1 MHAYVAYET
10 GSLFS
15 LSFFSGYGES
25 APQACLQI
33 AIILIQ
39 GRCSLNQLFS
49 VILSLISLSLCATQI
64 YLTLPTK
71 GKTFKDSSWK
81 PKYLI
86 VLPSMMLI
94 VIPRII
100 SISLMIS
107 YVKHG
112 VLVII
117 LLMLIVNLL
126 TNIKFVMRD
135 PAKTILGCL
144 TNIFAP
150 CIIVEEGSQFFKKS
164 SLTSNLMHGI
174 SLVTMTTLVIFNL
187 VQPVPC
193 YRTQPPILHCFKG
206 NNFGKENLSMMK
218 CPITG
223 KFFNLCI

>member
-1 MHAYVAYET
+1 M
-10 GSLFS
+10 FI
-15 LSFFSGYGES
+15 SGYGES

-71 GKTFKDSSWK
+71 GKTFKESSWK

-117 LLMLIVNLL
+117 LLMLTVNLL

-150 CIIVEEGSQFFKKS
+150 CIVVEEGSQFFKRS
-164 SLTSNLMHGI
+164 SLMSNLMHGI

-193 YRTQPPILHCFKG
+193 HRTQPPILHCFKG
-206 NNFGKENLSMMK
+206 NNFEKENLSMMK

-223 KFFNLCI
+223 KFFNLCM